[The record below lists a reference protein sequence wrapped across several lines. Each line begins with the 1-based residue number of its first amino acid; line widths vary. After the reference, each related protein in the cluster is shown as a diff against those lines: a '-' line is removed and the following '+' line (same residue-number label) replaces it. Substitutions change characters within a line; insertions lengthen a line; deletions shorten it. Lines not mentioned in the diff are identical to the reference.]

1 MTTNIKEMS
10 VYELNSHIAEFNAR
24 IAGLQSQIAEMVSER
39 ETRKEEAINSWKL
52 HQAQLK
58 EATKAVEKDTRIL
71 LAMGIDPYSLPS
83 TPEVE
88 KIDNNVVVKESDIE
102 SKDENEEDETIYD
115 STSTDYETIPS
126 DDSEDDIEPETIR
139 EEVCENLLLTPFY
152 RIWKLPVIKREKPEK
167 KETIDTSINPYTG
180 KRMVARKLIPFYKL
194 YSDEPIRAAVK
205 LGNLK
210 YKESY
215 PDPEETRVL
224 SADGYCP
231 TLTFTHSDSYVW
243 VGPKYD
249 DKGNIISP
257 TSVDGI
263 KTAA

>member
-10 VYELNSHIAEFNAR
+10 VYELNSHIAEFNAM
-24 IAGLQSQIAEMVSER
+24 IAGLQLQIAEMVSEK

-58 EATKAVEKDTRIL
+58 EASKAVEKDTRIL
-71 LAMGIDPYSLPS
+71 LVMGIDPYSLPS

-88 KIDNNVVVKESDIE
+88 KIEKNLVVEESDVVSSE
-102 SKDENEEDETIYD
+102 ENEEDETICAD
-115 STSTDYETIPS
+115 KNTNCETIVY
-126 DDSEDDIEPETIR
+126 DDSEDNIEPETIN
-139 EEVCENLLLTPFY
+139 EEVSENILLTPFY
-152 RIWKLPVIKREKPEK
+152 KIWKLPVIKKEKPEK
-167 KETIDTSINPYTG
+167 KETINTSINPYTG
-180 KRMVARKLIPFYKL
+180 KKMTARKLVPFYKL
-194 YSDEPIRAAVK
+194 YTDESIRAAVK

-215 PDPEETRVL
+215 PDPEETRVV
-224 SADGYCP
+224 STDGYSP
-231 TLTFTHSDSYVW
+231 TLTYTHSDFWIW
-243 VGPKYD
+243 VRPKYD